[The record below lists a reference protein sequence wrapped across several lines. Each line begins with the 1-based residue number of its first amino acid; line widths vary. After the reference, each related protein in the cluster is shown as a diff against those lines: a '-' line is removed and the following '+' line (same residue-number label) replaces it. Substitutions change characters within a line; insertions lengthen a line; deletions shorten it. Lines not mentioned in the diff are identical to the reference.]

1 MSDCQMCG
9 IRHPGEPEECPEVR
23 TGETI
28 LGKYQIGSLLGV
40 GGMAAVYTA
49 EHLMLRREIALKILH
64 KRFAVDK
71 ELGSRFVREAR
82 ETAAVGGTAFVGVH
96 DAGTTDD
103 GCAFIEMDRL
113 DGKDLYTLRKT
124 EGMLDPLRVTRI
136 AIGVLGALEALHA
149 RRVIHR
155 DLKSANVYL
164 TPGLHGGP
172 ETVKILDLGFAKAD
186 DELKLTNRNQLLGTP
201 FYISPE
207 QYTDPT
213 SVDARAD
220 LFSLGVVMFEVLT
233 NKWPYS
239 YKSKRELLAKV
250 MKGELER
257 HPAKLRPEI
266 PGWLDLAVARALAHD
281 RTKRFESAAEM
292 RDMLEAGEAVPPP
305 RSKPSFL
312 KRILGRS

>member
-1 MSDCQMCG
+1 M
-9 IRHPGEPEECPEVR
+9 R

-71 ELGSRFVREAR
+71 ELAARFVREAR
-82 ETAAVGGTAFVGVH
+82 ETAAVGGTAFVSVH

-113 DGKDLYTLRKT
+113 DGKDLYTIRKS

-136 AIGVLGALEALHA
+136 SIGVLSALEALHA

-155 DLKSANVYL
+155 DLKSSNVYL
-164 TPGLHGGP
+164 TSGDGGT

-213 SVDARAD
+213 AVDGRAD

-250 MKGELER
+250 MKGDLER
-257 HPAKLRPEI
+257 HPTKLRPEI

-292 RDMLEAGEAVPPP
+292 RDALEAGESVPP
-305 RSKPSFL
+305 RGKPSFL

>member
-1 MSDCQMCG
+1 MCG
-9 IRHPGEPEECPEVR
+9 IRHPGEPEDCPEVR

-28 LGKYQIGSLLGV
+28 LGKYQLGALLGV

-49 EHLMLRREIALKILH
+49 EHLMLRREIALKVLH
-64 KRFAVDK
+64 KRFAVDA

-82 ETAAVGGTAFVGVH
+82 ETAALGGSAFVGVH
-96 DAGTTDD
+96 DAGTTAD

-113 DGKDLYTLRKT
+113 DGKDLYTIRKA
-124 EGMLDPLRVTRI
+124 EGMLAPLRVVKI

-155 DLKSANVYL
+155 DLKSSNVYL
-164 TPGLHGGP
+164 CADPTGAT
-172 ETVKILDLGFAKAD
+172 EEVKILDLGFAKAD

-213 SVDARAD
+213 AVDGRAD

-233 NKWPYS
+233 GKWPYA

-281 RTKRFESAAEM
+281 RDKRFESATEM
-292 RDMLEAGEAVPPP
+292 RLVLEAGEIAAPP
-305 RSKPSFL
+305 SKSTKPSFL
-312 KRILGRS
+312 RRILGRS

>member
-1 MSDCQMCG
+1 MCG

-28 LGKYQIGSLLGV
+28 LGKYQLGALLGI

-49 EHLMLRREIALKILH
+49 EHLMLRREIALKVLH
-64 KRFAVDK
+64 KRFAADQ

-82 ETAAVGGTAFVGVH
+82 ETAALGGSAFVGVH

-113 DGKDLYTLRKT
+113 DGKDLYTIRKA
-124 EGMLDPLRVTRI
+124 EGMLAPMRVVKI

-155 DLKSANVYL
+155 DLKSSNVYL
-164 TPGLHGGP
+164 CASPIEGG
-172 ETVKILDLGFAKAD
+172 EEVKILDLGFAKAD

-213 SVDARAD
+213 AVDPRAD

-233 NKWPYS
+233 GKWPYT

-257 HPAKLRPEI
+257 HPAKLRAEI

-281 RTKRFESAAEM
+281 RTKRFESASEM
-292 RDMLEAGEAVPPP
+292 RETLVAGEIVAP

-312 KRILGRS
+312 RRILGRS

>member
-1 MSDCQMCG
+1 MCG
-9 IRHPGEPEECPEVR
+9 IRHPGEPEDCPEIR

-28 LGKYQIGSLLGV
+28 LGKYRIGTLLGV
-40 GGMAAVYTA
+40 GGMAAVYNA
-49 EHLMLRREIALKILH
+49 EHLMLRRDIALKILH
-64 KRFAVDK
+64 KRFAVDA

-82 ETAAVGGTAFVGVH
+82 ETAALGGTAFVGVH
-96 DAGTTDD
+96 DAGTTED

-113 DGKDLYTLRKT
+113 DGKDLYTIRKA
-124 EGMLDPLRVTRI
+124 EGMLDPMRVVRI

-155 DLKSANVYL
+155 DLKSSNVYL
-164 TPGLHGGP
+164 VKGENGA
-172 ETVKILDLGFAKAD
+172 EEVKILDLGFAKAD

-213 SVDARAD
+213 SVDPRAD
-220 LFSLGVVMFEVLT
+220 LYSLGVVMFEVLT
-233 NKWPYS
+233 GKWPYT

-266 PGWLDLAVARALAHD
+266 PGWVDLAVARALAHD
-281 RTKRFESAAEM
+281 RNKRFESASEM
-292 RDMLEAGEAVPPP
+292 RATLEAGEDSVPPP
-305 RSKPSFL
+305 SKPSFL
-312 KRILGRS
+312 RRILGRT